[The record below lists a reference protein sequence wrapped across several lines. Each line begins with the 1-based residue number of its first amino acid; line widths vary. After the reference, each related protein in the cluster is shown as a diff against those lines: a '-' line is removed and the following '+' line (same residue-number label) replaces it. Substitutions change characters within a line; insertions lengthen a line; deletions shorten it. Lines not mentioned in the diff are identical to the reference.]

1 MSDQAILET
10 VNITKSFGEHT
21 AVKEISLRV
30 REGSVHAA
38 IGPNG
43 AGKTTLFN
51 LVTGVYKADK
61 GEVLLSGTEITRKS
75 QPDRVRLG
83 LARCF
88 QKTNILRG
96 LSVFDN
102 VYVAALRATE
112 SSLFPLY
119 DRIRGQK
126 EARTLADEVLTRVGL
141 SEQRHR
147 EAQTIPYGDQRMLD
161 VAMAL
166 ACKPRVLLLDE
177 MTSGLS
183 AGEIETATEIIRD
196 LSKSHTILLIEHNM
210 NVVLNIAETIT
221 VIDFGEVI
229 AEGSPEAIKTNS
241 RVQDAY
247 FGGVL

>member
-10 VNITKSFGEHT
+10 VNVTKSFGEHT
-21 AVKEISLRV
+21 AVNGISLRV
-30 REGSVHAA
+30 SEGSVHAA

-51 LVTGVYKADK
+51 LVTGVYRPDK
-61 GEVLLSGTEITRKS
+61 GQVLFLGAEITRKS

-88 QKTNILRG
+88 QKTNIFRG

-102 VYVAALRATE
+102 VFVAALRATE
-112 SSLFPLY
+112 SPLFPFF
-119 DRIRGQK
+119 DRIRGEK
-126 EARTLADEVLTRVGL
+126 VASALADEVLTRVGL
-141 SEQRHR
+141 SEQRYR

-166 ACKPRVLLLDE
+166 ACKPKLLLLDE

-183 AGEIETATEIIRD
+183 AGEIETATELIRD
-196 LSKSHTILLIEHNM
+196 LSKSQTILLIEHNM

-229 AEGSPEAIKTNS
+229 AEGSPEAIRTHS
-241 RVQDAY
+241 RVQEAY

>member
-1 MSDQAILET
+1 MPPSGLMEPERLRYSIL
-10 VNITKSFGEHT
+10 
-21 AVKEISLRV
+21 SLAFIKQTRV
-30 REGSVHAA
+30 R
-38 IGPNG
+38 
-43 AGKTTLFN
+43 FCF
-51 LVTGVYKADK
+51 
-61 GEVLLSGTEITRKS
+61 
-75 QPDRVRLG
+75 
-83 LARCF
+83 LARKLRGNRSLIECVWVSPAVF

>member
-61 GEVLLSGTEITRKS
+61 GEVLFSGTEITRKS

-102 VYVAALRATE
+102 VHVAALRATE

-119 DRIRGQK
+119 DRLRGQQ
-126 EARTLADEVLTRVGL
+126 EARTLTDEVLTRVGL

-229 AEGSPEAIKTNS
+229 AEGPPEAIKTNS